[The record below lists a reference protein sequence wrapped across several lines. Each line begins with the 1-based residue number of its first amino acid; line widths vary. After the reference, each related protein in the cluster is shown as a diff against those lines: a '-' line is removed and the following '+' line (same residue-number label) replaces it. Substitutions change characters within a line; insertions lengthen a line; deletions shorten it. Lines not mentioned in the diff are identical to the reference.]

1 MSLPPALAHGKLI
14 IQAALLLVYSLAPA
28 LVLPA
33 NTRAAGEPSLTAQPT
48 VLQAIPDEGNPD
60 FNSTP
65 ALTATP
71 ANTAAPTLAI
81 TATPAITITPG
92 ITATLP
98 LTGTTPISN
107 TNPLTGSNPITST
120 LPITGPPPLA
130 GPDYY
135 QVAQGSSLE
144 VPAPGLLSN
153 DSTGGEVSLQIS
165 IGSEPENGQLELKE
179 AGSFV
184 YTPEPDFAGFD
195 TFTYFVQDGLGQA
208 SPGLVTIEVLDVE
221 KPALDWIVP
230 GPDGEILALNQ
241 EAVDLEV
248 SAGDNQGVQQVWFYR
263 WDPLQEVYLEIGS
276 VYTAPYRIQLET
288 SQLSAEWNQI
298 FARAFDAS
306 GNPSERG
313 FIWLV
318 QPTVAQDLE
327 PEQSLQYFF
336 LPGLFR

>member
-1 MSLPPALAHGKLI
+1 MSRTSALAYGKLI
-14 IQAALLLVYSLAPA
+14 VQAALLLIYFLAPA
-28 LVLPA
+28 LLLPA
-33 NTRAAGEPSLTAQPT
+33 NVHAAGEPTLKAQPT
-48 VLQAIPDEGNPD
+48 LLQAIPDEGNLD
-60 FNSTP
+60 SSSTP

-71 ANTAAPTLAI
+71 ANIAVPMLTV

-92 ITATLP
+92 ITAALP
-98 LTGTTPISN
+98 LTGTIPIFN

-120 LPITGPPPLA
+120 LPITGPAPLA
-130 GPDYY
+130 VADNY
-135 QVAQGSSLE
+135 QIVQGSSLE
-144 VPAPGLLSN
+144 VPAPGLLNN
-153 DSTGGEVSLQIS
+153 DSTWGDVSLQIT
-165 IGSEPENGQLELKE
+165 IGSEPQYGQLELKE

-184 YTPEPDFAGFD
+184 YTPQPNFAGVD
-195 TFTYFVQDGLGQA
+195 SFTYFVQDSWGQA
-208 SPGLVTIEVLDVE
+208 SPGQVTVEVLDVE
-221 KPALDWIVP
+221 KPALDWIAP

-318 QPTVAQDLE
+318 QPTVVE
-327 PEQSLQYFF
+327 EIKPEQPFLKFF
-336 LPGLFR
+336 LPSLLH